1 MPARRYAGQSPLRV
15 PFHEFGWDPGRRA
28 TLEHSTLP
36 WFGATEPEISFD
48 ARGLDQAGRLGSRD
62 RLSLLGQF
70 AAHQAFLQF
79 AGIADAEFDVTEWA
93 VVRKRG
99 NDCRLIRIAA
109 RMIPFQ
115 RWYPTIVAAAP
126 SIICMGIPRSTLSGR
141 SSHRMPARI
150 PRKPAANLREP
161 QENARP

>member
-70 AAHQAFLQF
+70 AAHCAFLRF
-79 AGIADAEFDVTEWA
+79 AGISAGEFQPSDWIFI
-93 VVRKRG
+93 RDRG
-99 NDCRLIRIAA
+99 SDPRLIRVHATGTNGFGE
-109 RMIPFQ
+109 IP
-115 RWYPTIVAAAP
+115 PV
-126 SIICMGIPRSTLSGR
+126 
-141 SSHRMPARI
+141 
-150 PRKPAANLREP
+150 
-161 QENARP
+161 